1 MNNSSFIFDGPE
13 ESVIDNDGKESKV
26 SFVEYRNA
34 FLAEYTFFTDTIT
47 GDRFIET
54 SPGVIRPFEDNIK
67 NIIHLFFSE
76 KYNRSGQSVEA
87 LTALA
92 EMECYSNQMETS
104 IRVAES
110 CCNDERAVLYRLND
124 NEVIMVTPNNIDIV
138 PKADCGILFRDDLSH
153 SSNSTPE
160 STSESLTDLLL
171 ECAPM
176 LGDNVLLYA
185 SALVSTFIP
194 NITTPLVNV
203 YGDHGGF
210 KTGLGSMYMYFSDPE
225 RAHMKIDGDS
235 LTADK
240 RAMTM
245 KFVNRV
251 VTHFDNLS
259 KITPEQSDMFAR
271 SVTGGSERMRLL
283 YKTDQTKNV
292 PLDSA
297 IILNGINSNLFRADI
312 LDRTINIKVSRIEKF
327 RGEKFILNR
336 IEEYRPRI
344 LYAVFEFIS
353 KYLSY
358 DGEDINPTNNRL
370 TDYTTLSFL
379 LGEECG
385 FDYEK
390 VRDMFFNNTL
400 INLNQVKGNSPIVSW
415 IDDNVSDDI
424 PWSGKMDKL
433 LKVVRASGVTTY
445 KSASSLGRALTPMYQ
460 TIYNSGYMV
469 TKKNTKTNVFSI
481 RTCKEGECYYD
492 MGKVSE

>member
-1 MNNSSFIFDGPE
+1 MNNSPFSFDVPE
-13 ESVIDNDGKESKV
+13 ESIVDNDGKESKV

-34 FLAEYTFFTDTIT
+34 FLSEYTFFTDNIT

-54 SPGVIRPFEDNIK
+54 SPGIIRPFEDNIK

-92 EMECYSNQMETS
+92 EMECFSNQIETS
-104 IRVAES
+104 IRVAGAY
-110 CCNDERAVLYRLND
+110 CNDERAILYRLND
-124 NEVIMVTPNNIDIV
+124 DDVIMVTPNNIDIV
-138 PKADCGILFRDDLSH
+138 PKANCGVLFRDDISH
-153 SSNSTPE
+153 YANAAPE
-160 STSESLTDLLL
+160 TTDENLIDLLL

-176 LGDNVLLYA
+176 LGDSALLYA

-194 NITTPLVNV
+194 DITTPLVNV
-203 YGDHGGF
+203 YGDHGSF
-210 KTGLGSMYMYFSDPE
+210 KTGLGSMYMYLSDPE
-225 RAHMKIDGDS
+225 REHMKIDGDS
-235 LTADK
+235 LSADK

-344 LYAVFEFIS
+344 LYAIFEFIS

-358 DGEDINPTNNRL
+358 EGEDINPTNNRL
-370 TDYTTLSFL
+370 TDYTTLTFL
-379 LGEECG
+379 LGKECG
-385 FDYEK
+385 NTEEE
-390 VRDMFFNNTL
+390 VRDMFFNNIL

-415 IDDNVSDDI
+415 IDDNITDDT

-445 KSASSLGRALTPMYQ
+445 KSATTLGRALIPMYQ
-460 TIYNSGYMV
+460 TIYNCGYMI
-469 TKKNTKTNVFSI
+469 TKKSTKTNVFSI
-481 RTCKEGECYYD
+481 RMCKEDECYYD
-492 MGKVSE
+492 MGKVLK